1 MLAIS
6 AIARKYGLSRST
18 LLYYDRLGLVRPTY
32 RTAAGYRL
40 YQEEEE
46 RRLALLCEYR
56 RAGIALRE
64 IGVLLDRGAPT
75 GSVVACALEKR
86 IKVLNLEIAG
96 LRSQQ
101 EIALALLRKLGR
113 RKDRDARSMTKEK
126 WVALLRTV
134 GLTDSQMMEW
144 HAAFETQSPEAHQD
158 FLESLGIPAAEIRRI
173 RQRSAK
179 AVGGTPAPQ
188 PPPLTPADG
197 RPRTAGPRRKSA

>member
-6 AIARKYGLSRST
+6 AIARKYGFSRST

-40 YQEEEE
+40 YQEEDE

-56 RAGIALRE
+56 RAGIPLRE

-75 GSVVACALEKR
+75 GSAVASALEKR
-86 IKVLNLEIAG
+86 VKALNLEIAG

-126 WVALLRTV
+126 WVALLRSV
-134 GLTDSQMMEW
+134 GLTDTQMMDW
-144 HAAFETQSPEAHQD
+144 HAAFEAQAPEAHQD
-158 FLESLGIPAAEIRRI
+158 FLESLGIPAAEIGRI
-173 RQRSAK
+173 RQRSAR
-179 AVGGTPAPQ
+179 AAAETSAPMLPSLSPAG
-188 PPPLTPADG
+188 G
-197 RPRTAGPRRKSA
+197 RPRIAGPRRKST

>member
-18 LLYYDRLGLVRPTY
+18 LLYYDRLALVRPTY

-40 YQEEEE
+40 YQEEDE

-64 IGVLLDRGAPT
+64 IGALLDLGTPA
-75 GSVVACALEKR
+75 GSAVASALEKR

-134 GLTDSQMMEW
+134 GLTDSQMREW
-144 HAAFETQSPEAHQD
+144 HAAFERQSPEAHQD
-158 FLESLGIPAAEIRRI
+158 FLESLGIPSAEIGRI
-173 RQRSAK
+173 RQRAQGAAAEMSA
-179 AVGGTPAPQ
+179 
-188 PPPLTPADG
+188 PLTPADG
-197 RPRTAGPRRKSA
+197 RPRTAGPRRKST